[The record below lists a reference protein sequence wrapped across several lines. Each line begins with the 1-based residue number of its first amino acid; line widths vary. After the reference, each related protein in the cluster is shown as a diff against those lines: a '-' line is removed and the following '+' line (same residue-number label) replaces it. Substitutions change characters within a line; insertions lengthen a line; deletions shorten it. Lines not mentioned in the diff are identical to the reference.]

1 MSADEHILQLPHI
14 SLKSRTLLPEESG
27 IYYVVDE
34 NSIIWYIGKA
44 KNLRTRW
51 TGDSHHR
58 LYQLQKQRKQQF
70 TIYYELLP
78 ESLLDIIEQQR
89 IEQYSPQLNGTK
101 VKAKKLAP
109 TETLLRQTLFSL
121 APYSFVLGVESA
133 RKEDIKFIEDSIN
146 WQDRWRVKKG
156 VLPLKVIHICINVSE
171 LGKDWKSA
179 VRFFK
184 NLFRKRSNYSNN
196 WEFPCKGQRIYELSV
211 TRLLVNGFAIE
222 VYQIDKE
229 ALEYIQGYDLTQ
241 VANVDIR
248 AVDEASLALL
258 KNKCWLRLEGIFLAN
273 DAYQDA
279 PYNQLR
285 RKAIERIHPYKEDLV
300 KLLFKEDLDLN
311 KLQLLPRDTITLRD
325 TNTGLPVR
333 LANIANKK
341 QYLVALLTERGIDLN
356 RYQVNK
362 YLGSIPK
369 DDNYVDNLGDKRMTI
384 LIKPFFCNL
393 KEPIGNQINNFQN
406 GNRTIPMNNI
416 IYGAKGTTSQSSQ
429 DKHYKEVYL
438 VATVDRVF
446 WLLLET
452 YLSDFAK
459 VKLNEEEGYV
469 SKAYVS
475 PRRFIAPAILTVTL
489 NGKWKADIP
498 FGSKDNMS
506 YDESVDTIASLL
518 QASGIPKLKFS
529 FTVESI
535 RT

>member
-14 SLKSRTLLPEESG
+14 SLNSRTLLPEESG

-101 VKAKKLAP
+101 VKAKKLAS
-109 TETLLRQTLFSL
+109 TERLLRETLFSL

-133 RKEDIKFIEDSIN
+133 RKEDLKFIETSIY
-146 WQDRWRVKKG
+146 WQDNWRVKKA
-156 VLPLKVIHICINVSE
+156 VLPLTVIHICINLSE
-171 LGKDWKSA
+171 LGYNWNSEM
-179 VRFFK
+179 RF
-184 NLFRKRSNYSNN
+184 LRRIFRKRSNYYNN
-196 WEFPCKGQRIYELSV
+196 WEFAYTYKGKPIYELAV
-211 TRLLVNGFAIE
+211 RRLLVNGLIIE
-222 VYQIDKE
+222 VYGIERE
-229 ALEYIQGYDLTQ
+229 ALQYIQGYDLTQ
-241 VANVDIR
+241 VANVEVR
-248 AVDEASLALL
+248 AVDEASLAIL
-258 KNKCWLRLEGIFLAN
+258 KNKCLLGIGGISLAKDNQDDLYERLS
-273 DAYQDA
+273 
-279 PYNQLR
+279 
-285 RKAIERIHPYKEDLV
+285 RKAIERIYPYKQDLV
-300 KLLFKEDLDLN
+300 KLLFNEEIDFSTK
-311 KLQLLPRDTITLRD
+311 QVLP
-325 TNTGLPVR
+325 TNTTTVRDSNTGMLVR
-333 LANIANKK
+333 LANLANKK

-356 RYQVNK
+356 RYEVNK
-362 YLGSIPK
+362 YLECIPK
-369 DDNYVDNLGDKRMTI
+369 DDNYIDSSRDKRMMTFV
-384 LIKPFFCNL
+384 KPFFCDL
-393 KEPIGNQINNFQN
+393 KEPIGKTDVKSGVFPISNS
-406 GNRTIPMNNI
+406 
-416 IYGAKGTTSQSSQ
+416 IYGAKGRTTQGSQH
-429 DKHYKEVYL
+429 KTYKQVYL
-438 VATVDRVF
+438 QTTVDRVF
-446 WLLLET
+446 WLLLEA

-459 VKLNEEEGYV
+459 VKLNEEEGYIEKV
-469 SKAYVS
+469 YVS
-475 PRRFIAPAILTVTL
+475 PRRFITPATVTVTL

-506 YDESVDTIASLL
+506 YKTSLETIASLL